1 VRAQPVRCVVG
12 GKLLG
17 QKVGRP
23 DIDKFEAAM
32 MRAKR
37 KKGFFVGFDFSSDS
51 MLEMGRFFQREHIS
65 IVALTVREILD
76 ETIAHRLA

>member
-1 VRAQPVRCVVG
+1 VCANPGTELWLKVVRS
-12 GKLLG
+12 
-17 QKVGRP
+17 

-37 KKGFFVGFDFSSDS
+37 KKGFFVGFDYSGDA
-51 MLEMGRFFQREHIS
+51 MQEIGQFFRREHIS

-76 ETIAHRLA
+76 ETIAARLA